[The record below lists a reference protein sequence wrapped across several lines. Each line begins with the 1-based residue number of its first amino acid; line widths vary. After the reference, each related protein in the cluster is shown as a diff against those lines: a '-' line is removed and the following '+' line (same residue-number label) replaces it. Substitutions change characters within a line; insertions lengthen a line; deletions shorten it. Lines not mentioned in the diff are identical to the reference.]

1 MKKAVFKFLGV
12 LLFVICAVTG
22 LSFFDQ
28 GKAKAAESTEKKI
41 DVSNVRVE
49 KNEGGKVDHAL
60 APWETFKVSAEF
72 SIPNP
77 SKVKQGDTSTIGIPD
92 QFQFG
97 STYADKNR
105 TFNIVDKNNTSEVVA
120 NAAVDMKKKN
130 LVFTYTD
137 YPSKHAEVI
146 GDFFFY
152 GRVDHEKVSGEKD
165 LDFNLTVTEIK

>member
-60 APWETFKVSAEF
+60 TL
-72 SIPNP
+72 
-77 SKVKQGDTSTIGIPD
+77 SK
-92 QFQFG
+92 
-97 STYADKNR
+97 
-105 TFNIVDKNNTSEVVA
+105 
-120 NAAVDMKKKN
+120 
-130 LVFTYTD
+130 LVQSLAYLILQ
-137 YPSKHAEVI
+137 K
-146 GDFFFY
+146 
-152 GRVDHEKVSGEKD
+152 
-165 LDFNLTVTEIK
+165 